1 MEQSDDA
8 ELGRNGIRLDVRI
21 RELGK
26 GSSGYM
32 RATRMYGA
40 IGIDCFPGK
49 LELVRIDVDRTTID
63 WDEWIEQLM
72 RKWIWTIS
80 FPLFYFSQF
89 RITII

>member
-1 MEQSDDA
+1 MWAESEQSDDA

-49 LELVRIDVDRTTID
+49 LELVRIDVDRTTIY
-63 WDEWIEQLM
+63 WIEQLM
-72 RKWIWTIS
+72 LSNQFS
-80 FPLFYFSQF
+80 FSLLLQF
-89 RITII
+89 RNTNI